1 MVHSDHNH
9 DLLSQDQLFVANRNT
24 RHIPDDWKEYA
35 LFLHRNTRLGPAAIF
50 KSLQKECRT
59 KQKPVQFLK
68 EDIVALCGTKD
79 TFGSSLDCSNLISF
93 LKERQEHDKLLHW
106 NYKSNSEGELDRAFF
121 TMIGGHDAW
130 LANGGKVA
138 ILDTK
143 HGTNR
148 YAFYLAL
155 FTTVKSDGKT
165 CVLAGGLLQKQD
177 EASFCWLF
185 SEFEKAFGGRPVTF
199 FTDGDRAMA
208 PAIAQIWPDTIH
220 LLCTFHL
227 FKNFSHHMK
236 SGMKGEDYK
245 QALNMWWKVAKGTDL
260 SQRDTFENRWTDLCN
275 FIESKHDMKK
285 SYEDKKRW
293 LDGMGRKKEMWAAC
307 YTWQHTT
314 LGVHSTQ
321 RAEAINSSVAAFCSK
336 HSNVVDLLKDL
347 EAMALDQAMA
357 SFYTRTRNEAQAG
370 LPAHFRTRPS
380 VEAWAL
386 RLSDFARKLVLAQ
399 VNLAM
404 NYNIEK
410 KDEDQYAIVYSGRVE
425 DLDGYAQDHGAQE
438 VVQKR
443 ITSLEGCS
451 CQFTSCWKLPC
462 RHQFRLLLDLSGNEM
477 TDEEILSKFPVDDLW
492 LGRTEADIQ
501 EELDNMRKIKIR
513 KAITTTQLPPRT
525 KAEREAH
532 LTPLVRVAMDVAKER
547 ESFTRDLSNFLQDFL
562 TRTAAFATPATTA
575 TPSDTATASAK
586 ASANASANASDNV
599 SDKASVSVANPLKK
613 RQQQKR
619 KQPKGS
625 VPTTAAY
632 KKRGKYNTRK
642 RGANMHIA
650 S

>member
-1 MVHSDHNH
+1 
-9 DLLSQDQLFVANRNT
+9 
-24 RHIPDDWKEYA
+24 
-35 LFLHRNTRLGPAAIF
+35 
-50 KSLQKECRT
+50 
-59 KQKPVQFLK
+59 
-68 EDIVALCGTKD
+68 
-79 TFGSSLDCSNLISF
+79 
-93 LKERQEHDKLLHW
+93 
-106 NYKSNSEGELDRAFF
+106 
-121 TMIGGHDAW
+121 
-130 LANGGKVA
+130 
-138 ILDTK
+138 
-143 HGTNR
+143 
-148 YAFYLAL
+148 
-155 FTTVKSDGKT
+155 
-165 CVLAGGLLQKQD
+165 
-177 EASFCWLF
+177 
-185 SEFEKAFGGRPVTF
+185 
-199 FTDGDRAMA
+199 
-208 PAIAQIWPDTIH
+208 
-220 LLCTFHL
+220 
-227 FKNFSHHMK
+227 MK

-293 LDGMGRKKEMWAAC
+293 LDDMGSKKEMWAAC

-314 LGVHSTQ
+314 LGVHSTA

-632 KKRGKYNTRK
+632 KKRGKYNLREKKRETKRMRK
-642 RGANMHIA
+642 ALHN
-650 S
+650 

>member
-1 MVHSDHNH
+1 M
-9 DLLSQDQLFVANRNT
+9 
-24 RHIPDDWKEYA
+24 RHIPDDLKEYA
-35 LFLHRNTRLGPAAIF
+35 LFLHRNTRLGPAEIF
-50 KSLQKECRT
+50 KSLQKECST

-79 TFGSSLDCSNLISF
+79 TFGSSLDCSNMISF

-106 NYKSNSEGELDRAFF
+106 NYESNSEGELDRAFF

-220 LLCTFHL
+220 LLSTFHL
-227 FKNFSHHMK
+227 FKNFTQHMK

-293 LDGMGRKKEMWAAC
+293 LDGMGSKKEMWAAC

-314 LGVHSTQ
+314 FGVHCTA
-321 RAEAINSSVAAFCSK
+321 RAKAINRSVAAFCSK
-336 HSNVVDLLKDL
+336 HSNVVELLKDL

-357 SFYTRTRNEAQAG
+357 SFYTRTRNEIQAG
-370 LPAHFRTRPS
+370 LPVHFTTRPS
-380 VEAWAL
+380 VETWAL
-386 RLSDFARKLVLAQ
+386 RLSGFARKLVLEQ

-425 DLDGYAQDHGAQE
+425 DLDDLDGYAQDHGTQE
-438 VVQKR
+438 VVKKR

-451 CQFTSCWKLPC
+451 CQWTSCWKLPC

-501 EELDNMRKIKIR
+501 EELDKMRNMRKFKIR

-532 LTPLVRVAMDVAKER
+532 LTSVVKVAMDVAKER
-547 ESFTRDLSNFLQDFL
+547 ESFTRNLTNLLQDW
-562 TRTAAFATPATTA
+562 TKAFATPATTA

-586 ASANASANASDNV
+586 ASANANASDNA
-599 SDKASVSVANPLKK
+599 SDNASVSVANPLKK

-619 KQPKGS
+619 KQPNNGS
-625 VPTTAAY
+625 APTTVAY
-632 KKRGKYNTRK
+632 KKAGKYHLREKKREKKRMRK
-642 RGANMHIA
+642 ELHN
-650 S
+650 